1 MYERMLNKQEVPTF
15 DDLIRYCGERGVLW
29 LALDKYLEDELRASR
44 QIRFPYGSKYGW
56 SAKYSVKNKHICDIF
71 AENGAFAA
79 LFQISDKAMSTVY
92 DELNAYAKDVWAD
105 KSPCSS
111 GGWIE
116 FRVLNEE
123 QLQDLKKTIHAKVTV
138 RAK

>member
-15 DDLIRYCGERGVLW
+15 DDLIRHSGANGPLW
-29 LALDKYLEDELRASR
+29 LTLDKHMEDEYKASKL
-44 QIRFPYGSKYGW
+44 IRFPYGKDYGW
-56 SAKYSVKNKHICDIF
+56 SVKYSVKSKHICDVF

-79 LFQISDKAMSTVY
+79 LFQVSDKAVDTVY
-92 DELNAYAKDVWAD
+92 NELGEYAKEIWAD
-105 KSPCSS
+105 KSPCAS

-123 QLQDLKKTIHAKVTV
+123 QLQDLMKIIHAKVTI
-138 RAK
+138 RGK